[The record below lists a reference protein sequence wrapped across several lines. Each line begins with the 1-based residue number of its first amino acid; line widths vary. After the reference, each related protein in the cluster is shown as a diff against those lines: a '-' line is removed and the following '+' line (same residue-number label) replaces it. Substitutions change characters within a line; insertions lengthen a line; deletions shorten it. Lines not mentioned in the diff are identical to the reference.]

1 MVSVNSQST
10 SLKPD
15 RLVFEKSQLG
25 NWQYSYTPASGATFS
40 LRNEL
45 IINLR
50 FWLDFF
56 AASLVKKPRDSATIP
71 TFFALLATKI
81 SNPKF
86 LIY

>member
-1 MVSVNSQST
+1 MKFLDYFNFLSENSNQLIT
-10 SLKPD
+10 MHQKK
-15 RLVFEKSQLG
+15 VFELIK
-25 NWQYSYTPASGATFS
+25 TEIFS
-40 LRNEL
+40 IRNEL

-50 FWLDFF
+50 FWLDLF
-56 AASLVKKPRDSATIP
+56 AASLVKKPRDSAAIP

>member
-1 MVSVNSQST
+1 MKSNESA
-10 SLKPD
+10 SL
-15 RLVFEKSQLG
+15 LFLIEIL
-25 NWQYSYTPASGATFS
+25 F
-40 LRNEL
+40 RNEL

-50 FWLDFF
+50 FWLDLFV
-56 AASLVKKPRDSATIP
+56 ASLVKKPRDSPAIP